1 MPTYG
6 TYSSHSLP
14 APCPQQWMKPKVTQ
28 DPPAS
33 LKRKRDEDDDAAE
46 AEHDVFRRQPSED
59 DRPVKRRN
67 LGTAFT
73 VGAPPPPPK
82 PRAVC
87 PWLRAAGQSSPA
99 AYLVLSGGGGR
110 WAPVRFAW
118 TMVGRRKLPKH
129 FEIILWKAP
138 VLLQDYVFASAK
150 TMIQDATSGN
160 KCCCS

>member
-1 MPTYG
+1 
-6 TYSSHSLP
+6 
-14 APCPQQWMKPKVTQ
+14 MKPKVTQ

-82 PRAVC
+82 PRAGKGPVGK
-87 PWLRAAGQSSPA
+87 PEPRAPGQPFLRPSQIKE
-99 AYLVLSGGGGR
+99 LKKR
-110 WAPVRFAW
+110 ERKK
-118 TMVGRRKLPKH
+118 RREK
-129 FEIILWKAP
+129 EKA
-138 VLLQDYVFASAK
+138 LAL
-150 TMIQDATSGN
+150 
-160 KCCCS
+160 